1 MKEFIKTKK
10 TYVVALA
17 VLFVF
22 VSLSGTTYSLFL
34 KSDTTN
40 EFNYNTGLLDLEFV
54 EDEQISLENAFPMS
68 DSEGIKQ
75 EPYVLTLKNTGSIT
89 YLFDLKMLSNIV
101 DNSINPNYIKIKV
114 NDNLPIT
121 LSSNDG
127 ILESNIV
134 IYPNEEIS
142 FKINVWL
149 DKDTPNNE
157 LGKKFSAKVST
168 TGSGIYKTIDAS
180 GANHPDSID
189 GMIPVYYDETLKVWK
204 KADKSNTISEHT
216 WYNYD
221 EKKWA
226 NSVIVKN
233 SEKQVFDITGNNNI
247 KVNSLNVNNNNVIIE
262 DNYFDLQKSYV
273 SDKMTGIFR
282 VKFNDLADNNYIVSN
297 DNISFYYNN
306 VNKTLV
312 FKSDNN
318 SVSSDAV
325 NIEKNK
331 WYIMGYVYD
340 GYNISFYL
348 DGNKIS
354 ESRINGIN
362 NSNSSF
368 KVGTDNS
375 AKAVSKITVGDILM
389 YNRVLT
395 DNEIASNYGMS
406 MNIIKDGLV
415 SGYSSFMPMT
425 INEYYLSSKN
435 GTVIN
440 NEDIASMFVWIPRF
454 KYKVWNVLGEDN
466 VDSYDAYHKGVDV
479 SFENLTASSGTIFC
493 ESGNCFSDNLKTI
506 KVTSNDNNKYYTHPA
521 FSKTT
526 QELTGLWVSKYEL
539 SNGNSSKTNNNVLL
553 NTYLSDF
560 YKQVKGIS
568 NTYDYHVIKNT
579 EWGAITYLTHSKYG
593 ICNNGNCIN
602 MGSNNSNVSG
612 NNINDS
618 TTGNIYGVFDM
629 SGSANE
635 YVMANISSNNSIN
648 LDNSLFKDVALG
660 NDDYDLYNQNM
671 FILGDATKEL
681 SLGESNW
688 YDTDKVYDTSKNWI
702 VRSKLYGYSTSNDV
716 KDENISTRMIIK

>member
-226 NSVIVKN
+226 NTVIVKN

-466 VDSYDAYHKGVDV
+466 VDSYDAYPV
-479 SFENLTASSGTIFC
+479 
-493 ESGNCFSDNLKTI
+493 
-506 KVTSNDNNKYYTHPA
+506 KV
-521 FSKTT
+521 
-526 QELTGLWVSKYEL
+526 VI
-539 SNGNSSKTNNNVLL
+539 VL
-553 NTYLSDF
+553 
-560 YKQVKGIS
+560 
-568 NTYDYHVIKNT
+568 VI
-579 EWGAITYLTHSKYG
+579 I
-593 ICNNGNCIN
+593 
-602 MGSNNSNVSG
+602 
-612 NNINDS
+612 
-618 TTGNIYGVFDM
+618 
-629 SGSANE
+629 
-635 YVMANISSNNSIN
+635 
-648 LDNSLFKDVALG
+648 
-660 NDDYDLYNQNM
+660 
-671 FILGDATKEL
+671 
-681 SLGESNW
+681 
-688 YDTDKVYDTSKNWI
+688 
-702 VRSKLYGYSTSNDV
+702 
-716 KDENISTRMIIK
+716 